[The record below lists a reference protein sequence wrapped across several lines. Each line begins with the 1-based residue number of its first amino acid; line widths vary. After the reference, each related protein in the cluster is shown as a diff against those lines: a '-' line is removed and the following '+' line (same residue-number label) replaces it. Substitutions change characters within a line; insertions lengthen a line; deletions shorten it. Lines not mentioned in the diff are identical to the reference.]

1 MTIGVAASGPNA
13 GAAVRS
19 AALAAELLG
28 YGAIGG
34 FAVFAVLDEDARVHH
49 ATVQRGGV
57 TALDL
62 PPAWLR
68 ASHAALIES
77 GPDRPEPLVQFLP
90 GADGVGLV
98 TGHRLPN
105 RPGAGGVPLNQA
117 VLRRL
122 AAGQAPADAVAGVL
136 QAHPEIDAGLIALS
150 ADGRLAWGNTAR
162 VDRRPDRGQAARDNG
177 ACRLAVLHNAIF
189 PCPPLAQAMADL
201 AWQDL
206 TGQAGAYRALSL
218 RAPVAIQAAGRDR
231 ILVDA
236 RQRVIGIEQADPS
249 FPTARRRANAVYLG
263 SEVWQDGR
271 HIGHTV
277 SELVV
282 DMADGRVFGLPDPA
296 RSLILMKESAH
307 VPT

>member
-1 MTIGVAASGPNA
+1 MTIGVAAHGPHA
-13 GAAVRS
+13 GAAVRA

-28 YGAIGG
+28 HGAIGG
-34 FAVFAVLDEDARVHH
+34 FAVFAVLDDDGRVQH

-68 ASHAALIES
+68 ARHAALIES

-105 RPGAGGVPLNQA
+105 RPGADGAPLNQA

-122 AAGQAPADAVAGVL
+122 AAGQAPDTAVAEVL
-136 QAHPEIDAGLIALS
+136 RAHPEIDAGLIALS
-150 ADGRLAWGNTAR
+150 TDGRLAWGNTDR
-162 VDRRPDRGQAARDNG
+162 VARRPDQGQAARDNG
-177 ACRLAVLHNAIF
+177 ACRLALLHNSIF

-201 AWQDL
+201 AWHAL
-206 TGQAGAYRALSL
+206 TGEACAWRALSL
-218 RAPVAIQAAGRDR
+218 RAPVAIQPGPRDR
-231 ILVDA
+231 VHVDA
-236 RQRVIGIEQADPS
+236 RLRVTAIEQADPS